1 MCPDDK
7 CVICIPDQVYIGETK
22 RNLKT
27 RLTEHRQA
35 VRRGDDRNGI
45 AVHVQKFDHH
55 IDWESAQVEQVIP
68 DYWKRRTAE
77 AILIRKRSS
86 TMNLDCG
93 LQLPTVWNPFLDKL
107 QPPLPP

>member
-1 MCPDDK
+1 MVLRWVPPC
-7 CVICIPDQVYIGETK
+7 DQVYIGETK

-35 VRRGDDRNGI
+35 VRRGHDRNGI
-45 AVHVQKFDHH
+45 AVHVQKYDHH

-77 AILIRKRSS
+77 AILI
-86 TMNLDCG
+86 
-93 LQLPTVWNPFLDKL
+93 
-107 QPPLPP
+107 